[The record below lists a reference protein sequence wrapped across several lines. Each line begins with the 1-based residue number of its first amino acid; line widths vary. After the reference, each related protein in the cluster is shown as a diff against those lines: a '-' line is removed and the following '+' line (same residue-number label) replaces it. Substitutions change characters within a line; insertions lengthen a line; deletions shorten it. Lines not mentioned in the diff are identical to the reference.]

1 MSPTPHPR
9 LRLILLVGMVLLAAC
24 SSPAETPLQ
33 PAGTAVVDSTTVC
46 TTEGVESAIALAD
59 EDGSREA
66 MAEVPVIT
74 AAMANPVLS
83 RAVAAAAT
91 AKLTDTLENAEAV
104 TVFAPTDCAFEMLDP
119 ELRDAALADPAGLL
133 TQILGAHIVPG
144 ERLGS
149 AELTGGE
156 LTTFTGRTI
165 PYTREGDRI
174 VLAGQATVQVADI
187 QTANATIHLVDHVI
201 VPDGVQGPVQVEAVE
216 TGPPDSTTAC
226 DTAALTAAINAGPV
240 DGTIVGMADD
250 PVAVAASSNPVLTT
264 LVEAIV
270 GADLV
275 DSLNSAD
282 ALTVF
287 APTDCAFAMLDPSTL
302 QAAMADP
309 DGLLARILQFHVVP
323 GRLTFDQLDGGELPT
338 AAGPRLPY
346 TVEDNVVTLNGQAR
360 IVVPNIQTANATV
373 HLIDRVLLPAG

>member
-1 MSPTPHPR
+1 MPPSFHQR
-9 LRLILLVGMVLLAAC
+9 LRLFLLVGTVVLAAC
-24 SSPAETPLQ
+24 SSAPEAPLQ
-33 PAGTAVVDSTTVC
+33 PTGTAVVDSTTVC
-46 TTEGVESAIALAD
+46 TTEGVESAIDLAD

-66 MAEVPVIT
+66 MAEVPVMT

-104 TVFAPTDCAFEMLDP
+104 TVSFAVADP
-119 ELRDAALADPAGLL
+119 ELREAALADPAGLL

-165 PYTREGDRI
+165 PYTREGN
-174 VLAGQATVQVADI
+174 

-216 TGPPDSTTAC
+216 TGPPDSTAAC
-226 DTAALTAAINAGPV
+226 DTAALTAAINAGPA

-275 DSLNSAD
+275 DTLNSAD

-309 DGLLARILQFHVVP
+309 QGLLARILQFHVVQ
-323 GRLTFDQLDGGELPT
+323 GRLTLDQLGGGELPT
-338 AAGPRLPY
+338 VAGPPLPY

>member
-1 MSPTPHPR
+1 MPPSFHQR
-9 LRLILLVGMVLLAAC
+9 LRLFLLVGTVVLAAC
-24 SSPAETPLQ
+24 SSAPEAPLQ
-33 PAGTAVVDSTTVC
+33 PTGTAVVDSTTVC
-46 TTEGVESAIALAD
+46 TTEGVESAIDLAD

-66 MAEVPVIT
+66 MAEVPVMT

-119 ELRDAALADPAGLL
+119 ELREAALAE
-133 TQILGAHIVPG
+133 PG

-149 AELTGGE
+149 AELPGGE

-216 TGPPDSTTAC
+216 TGPPDSTAAC
-226 DTAALTAAINAGPV
+226 DTAALTAAINAGPA

-275 DSLNSAD
+275 DTLNSAD

-309 DGLLARILQFHVVP
+309 QGLLARILQFHVVQ
-323 GRLTFDQLDGGELPT
+323 GRLTLDQLGGGELPT
-338 AAGPRLPY
+338 VAGPPLPY